1 MSLGYIIRRVLA
13 ILPMGVMLFSA
24 SHVLRAETIGSFDTL
39 TQRQVEQSYY
49 YDWNRNLKFN
59 SAVQRLFVRSKVA
72 QPEWVRRGSG
82 PSAPAQVVRQD
93 SVNWIF
99 LNTCK
104 IHECGNNNLYI
115 LFNPPTRETYGVAKL
130 NRKVVWL
137 GKPNATQKALLSK
150 ASGYQ

>member
-1 MSLGYIIRRVLA
+1 MNPRQNILHITAAVLTSS
-13 ILPMGVMLFSA
+13 VLFSTA
-24 SHVLRAETIGSFDTL
+24 HTVRAETIGAFDTL

-59 SAVQRLFVRSKVA
+59 SSVQRLFVRSKVA
-72 QPEWVRRGSG
+72 QPAWVRHGAG
-82 PSAPAQVVRQD
+82 PSAPAQVVPQD
-93 SVNWIF
+93 GVNWVL

-104 IHECGNNNLYI
+104 IRDCGNNALYI
-115 LFNPPTRETYGVAKL
+115 LFNPPTHETYGVAKL

-137 GKPNATQKALLSK
+137 GKPNDTQKALLSK